1 MHENKEI
8 YISPFSTR
16 YASKEMQEVF
26 SEQFKF
32 RTWRRLWIA
41 LARAEKALGLD
52 ITDEQIVQMEA
63 FKDDVNYEVAEERER
78 IVRHDVMSHVFAFGK
93 QCPAAEPII
102 HLGATSCYVGDNT
115 DIIILRKASEIIL
128 KKAAQV
134 LKNLSDFAMEYKDMP
149 CLAYTHLQP
158 AQLTTVGKRVALWMY
173 ELSQDVVELEHRL
186 DKLLLLGSKGTTGTQ
201 ASFMELFD
209 GDEEKIRQAV
219 AGFVGEQKQ
228 IPPMYSAIKVNGKKL
243 YELAREGKEIERK
256 ARTITIFAINIV
268 RFLPP
273 DRFEIDVDCSKGT
286 YIRTLCSD
294 IGKALS
300 CGAHMAEL
308 TRTRTGSFALEDA
321 ITLGELQTMADE
333 GRQEEA
339 FLSMEAALSD
349 FPKIIVSPKSTK
361 MLYNGGRGYAKFY
374 EAEKELTAGDIAAV
388 FDSEHHLV
396 GLYEVRDEEGFYI
409 KPFKMLI

>member
-1 MHENKEI
+1 MDGILNIRKEKGFTSHDVVAVVRRI
-8 YISPFSTR
+8 LHTKKVGHTGTLDPDAEGVLPVCVGKATKLADIIMDGKKR
-16 YASKEMQEVF
+16 YRAMVRLGITTTTEDAAGEV
-26 SEQFKF
+26 
-32 RTWRRLWIA
+32 L
-41 LARAEKALGLD
+41 
-52 ITDEQIVQMEA
+52 
-63 FKDDVNYEVAEERER
+63 EERK
-78 IVRHDVMSHVFAFGK
+78 V
-93 QCPAAEPII
+93 
-102 HLGATSCYVGDNT
+102 
-115 DIIILRKASEIIL
+115 
-128 KKAAQV
+128 
-134 LKNLSDFAMEYKDMP
+134 DF
-149 CLAYTHLQP
+149 
-158 AQLTTVGKRVALWMY
+158 
-173 ELSQDVVELEHRL
+173 
-186 DKLLLLGSKGTTGTQ
+186 
-201 ASFMELFD
+201 
-209 GDEEKIRQAV
+209 DEEKIRQAV

-294 IGKALS
+294 IGKTLG

-349 FPKIIVSPKSTK
+349 LPKIIVSPKSTK
-361 MLYNGGRGYAKFY
+361 MLYNGG
-374 EAEKELTAGDIAAV
+374 
-388 FDSEHHLV
+388 
-396 GLYEVRDEEGFYI
+396 
-409 KPFKMLI
+409 

>member
-1 MHENKEI
+1 MDIKDLII
-8 YISPFSTR
+8 YR
-16 YASKEMQEVF
+16 
-26 SEQFKF
+26 
-32 RTWRRLWIA
+32 RTIP
-41 LARAEKALGLD
+41 ARKAIYSSFPESLNPK
-52 ITDEQIVQMEA
+52 IVE
-63 FKDDVNYEVAEERER
+63 FLRER
-78 IVRHDVMSHVFAFGK
+78 GIDQLYCH
-93 QCPAAEPII
+93 Q
-102 HLGATSCYVGDNT
+102 
-115 DIIILRKASEIIL
+115 
-128 KKAAQV
+128 AQ
-134 LKNLSDFAMEYKDMP
+134 M
-149 CLAYTHLQP
+149 
-158 AQLTTVGKRVALWMY
+158 
-173 ELSQDVVELEHRL
+173 
-186 DKLLLLGSKGTTGTQ
+186 
-201 ASFMELFD
+201 
-209 GDEEKIRQAV
+209 
-219 AGFVGEQKQ
+219 
-228 IPPMYSAIKVNGKKL
+228 

-294 IGKALS
+294 IGKALG

-361 MLYNGGRGYAKFY
+361 MLYNGGRVYAKFY